1 MALTIEDS
9 EIEYLARSLAEL
21 TGETIAVATKRAI
34 EERLCRVGNRSL
46 RAALLGEMAEIRRRW
61 SELPVID
68 DRPPDEIVEHDE
80 HGLPR

>member
-21 TGETIAVATKRAI
+21 TGETIAVATKRAL

-46 RAALLGEMAEIRRRW
+46 RAALLDEMAEIRRRW

>member
-21 TGETIAVATKRAI
+21 TGETIAVATKRAL

-46 RAALLGEMAEIRRRW
+46 REALLDEMAEIRRRW